1 MENDMIRRQFD
12 LMART
17 SMIAVLTVLMLA
29 SNAFAWPG
37 GQRSATRGREVSF
50 KKVVVDPEFRA
61 EGVDIADLNRDGRPD
76 IMAGNHWYEAPRWVP
91 HEITPVKKYN
101 AEKAWSDC
109 FQNYAADI
117 NGDGWIDQIVFI
129 FPGAKAMWREN
140 PRGRREHWAEHTIWR
155 NAGNESPAF
164 TNLLIPGRQLLVFP
178 FDESQMAWYEPGR
191 EPSAEFTAHPI
202 SALKAPGT
210 HKFAHGLGVG
220 DVNGDG
226 RADIVIKEGYWQAP
240 PDRRMSPWKF
250 VPANLGPDSAQMYVY
265 DVNGDGL
272 ADVLSSSAHK
282 IGVWW
287 FEQRRGVTG
296 ESVFLQHV
304 IDDSFSQSHSL
315 NLADINGDGLMDLI
329 TGKRFWAHGPTGD
342 VRANDPAVLYWFELR
357 RNGTKVEWIRHE
369 IDNDSGV
376 GTQFTVGDV
385 NRDRLPDIVVANKK
399 GVFVFEQQRARK

>member
-1 MENDMIRRQFD
+1 
-12 LMART
+12 
-17 SMIAVLTVLMLA
+17 MIAVATVLLLA
-29 SNAFAWPG
+29 SNAFAWTG
-37 GQRSATRGREVSF
+37 VQRRATRDREVSF
-50 KKVVVDPEFRA
+50 RKVIVDPEFRA

-164 TNLLIPGRQLLVFP
+164 TNLLIPGRRLLVFP

-191 EPSAEFTAHPI
+191 EPSTEFTAHPI
-202 SALKAPGT
+202 SSPKAPGT

-220 DVNGDG
+220 DVNGDA
-226 RADIVIKEGYWQAP
+226 RADIVIKEGYWEAP
-240 PDRRMSPWKF
+240 PDRRTSPWKF

-272 ADVLSSSAHK
+272 ADVLSSSAHN

-287 FEQRRGVTG
+287 YEQRRGVTG
-296 ESVFLQHV
+296 DPVFLQHI

-315 NLADINGDGLMDLI
+315 NMADINGDGLMDLI

-369 IDNDSGV
+369 IDHDSGV

-385 NRDRLPDIVVANKK
+385 NRDKLPDIIVANKK
-399 GVFVFEQQRARK
+399 GVFIFEQQRTRK